1 MQYTPAIT
9 VLTALTCA
17 IAVAQLAWFR
27 KNTWLTAPTPRL
39 VWCILSSAVVALSNG
54 LQALLSPGSADYY
67 DGVGTLFSCIWVYNY
82 LLLLLFH
89 FQPLG
94 GGGKQEMLQAAGR
107 VLEQAKLPVRSY
119 KPPCCV
125 LFTCATKYTPNETWL
140 RGAFWRVELY
150 IAGTVL
156 LNTIKNTLSIE
167 GHASLNEDCAVEY
180 SGTYSTLITVLTL
193 LVLFLGLSG
202 ILELNKVL
210 QKLVVPARRDLIA
223 LRHRL
228 FLFVQTFTAVQSQ
241 LIFGMLVP
249 MTMTKCETKRLAQLV
264 LAAEYLLVQVA
275 AHKAFVPRFQ
285 WGWSRGGL
293 PKPQQV
299 LMQEMNLAGSET
311 RIPASEDQNAEM
323 FDFLVPVEE
332 MASELAPGREST
344 RAVQTAV

>member
-17 IAVAQLAWFR
+17 IAFAQLAWFR

-54 LQALLSPGSADYY
+54 LQAWLSPGSADYY

-125 LFTCATKYTPNETWL
+125 LFTCASKYTPNETWL

-156 LNTIKNTLSIE
+156 LNVIKNTLSIE
-167 GHASLNEDCAVEY
+167 GHASLNEDCA
-180 SGTYSTLITVLTL
+180 
-193 LVLFLGLSG
+193 
-202 ILELNKVL
+202 
-210 QKLVVPARRDLIA
+210 A

-249 MTMTKCETKRLAQLV
+249 MAMTNCETKRLAQLV
-264 LAAEYLLVQVA
+264 LAAEYLLVQVV

-299 LMQEMNLAGSET
+299 LMHELNLAGSET

-323 FDFLVPVEE
+323 FDFLVPVEQ
-332 MASELAPGREST
+332 MASELAPGRVLE
-344 RAVQTAV
+344 RAV